1 MNKKILAAGGALLLA
16 GGAVAYLVAP
26 RREATT
32 ASAEAFAEYR
42 AGQEDVQRIYTADAR
57 RHFEMAIEE
66 DPHFVMALT
75 RLALLQPEGSTPSA
89 RDLLAR
95 AAEGRDRVSRRE
107 RLALDLARALVADR
121 TKDAE
126 KIAKVLKDDYR
137 DQLGYETYCRLLAN
151 DGKARE
157 AEAGYREMLRYDP
170 NYAIAYNSLG
180 YSAAQRG
187 DFEEAIADLKKYAF
201 MAPGQ
206 ANPFD
211 SLGEV
216 ETACGRYDDA
226 IGNLKH
232 ALAIK
237 SDFYPSYQHLGQAYA
252 GKGDY
257 PAARDNYEKAYG
269 MAVGTG
275 EKVDIGLGLFVTAL
289 DHGDLAT
296 AGSVAER
303 VSKLKLEH
311 VPNPAPLLRAVILSE
326 QGKDAE
332 ARAMLT
338 ELPACAP
345 TEELKYRQT
354 VERYVMSATARIDF
368 NAGRYAEAIGLAEKV
383 LAAPMPGN
391 GLSDQTAAVRL
402 RALEARAR
410 ARLGD
415 IAGAQALLASN
426 GRRNPND
433 FLTRRAEQE
442 VAELRRKP

>member
-1 MNKKILAAGGALLLA
+1 MNKKIPAAAGALLLA

-32 ASAEAFAEYR
+32 TSAEAYAEYR

-57 RHFEMAIEE
+57 RHFQKAIEK

-75 RLALLQPEGSTPSA
+75 RLALLETDGSTPSA
-89 RDLLAR
+89 HELLAR
-95 AAEGRDRVSRRE
+95 ASEGRDRVSRRE
-107 RLALDLARALVADR
+107 RLALDMARAIVEDHS
-121 TKDAE
+121 KDAE
-126 KIAKVLKDDYR
+126 NLARTLKDDYR
-137 DQLGYETYCRLLAN
+137 DQLGYETYCRLISTE
-151 DGKARE
+151 GKTRE
-157 AEAGYREMLRYDP
+157 AEDAYREMLRYDP

-187 DFEEAIADLKKYAF
+187 DFDEAIADLKKYAF

-216 ETACGRYDDA
+216 ETACGRYADA
-226 IGNLKH
+226 IANLKH

-237 SDFYPSYQHLGQAYA
+237 PDFSPAYRHLGQAYA
-252 GKGDY
+252 AMGDY
-257 PAARDNYEKAYG
+257 PTARENFEKAYA
-269 MAVGTG
+269 M
-275 EKVDIGLGLFVTAL
+275 
-289 DHGDLAT
+289 AT
-296 AGSVAER
+296 ATNEGVDVGLDLYLAALNNGDTATASSIADRLSAV
-303 VSKLKLEH
+303 KLEH

-332 ARAMLT
+332 ARALMARVPA
-338 ELPACAP
+338 LPA
-345 TEELKYRQT
+345 TEEPKYRQA

-368 NAGRYAEAIGLAEKV
+368 NAGRYAETVALLEKLLAK
-383 LAAPMPGN
+383 PMPGL
-391 GLSDQTAAVRL
+391 GLGDRAAEMRL

-415 IAGAQALLASN
+415 FAGAESLLSAN
-426 GRRNPND
+426 ARRNPND

-442 VAELRRKP
+442 VAELRRRP